1 MWGWKSV
8 TLLHFGSAQGFLYFF
23 FSSSF
28 LVGAVL
34 LVLLFQGSTR
44 VTEHITACKY
54 KEYSKYQ
61 QRVSMLL
68 PLPAFLTAPCFL

>member
-1 MWGWKSV
+1 LVRPKD
-8 TLLHFGSAQGFLYFF
+8 FYIFF
-23 FSSSF
+23 FF
-28 LVGAVL
+28 FFAGAVL